1 MEITITG
8 KNVEV
13 SGQIQDY
20 IESKLKKL
28 VNHLPTLN
36 EFNVEVGQEQTR
48 SPEHRFVVQ
57 VTVNSAGT
65 LLRGES
71 RAVNVLSAID
81 EVARIMARQAERF
94 KGRFYDKGKG
104 VSLRHMAPEPE
115 LPEIARVKRFPV
127 APLTPEEAAE
137 QMEMLGHNF
146 FLFLNPASNRVNL
159 IYRRQNGSYGLI
171 EPVVS

>member
-1 MEITITG
+1 
-8 KNVEV
+8 
-13 SGQIQDY
+13 
-20 IESKLKKL
+20 
-28 VNHLPTLN
+28 
-36 EFNVEVGQEQTR
+36 
-48 SPEHRFVVQ
+48 
-57 VTVNSAGT
+57 
-65 LLRGES
+65 
-71 RAVNVLSAID
+71 
-81 EVARIMARQAERF
+81 MARQAERF
-94 KGRFYDKGKG
+94 KGQFYDKGKG

-127 APLTPEEAAE
+127 APLIPEEAAE

>member
-1 MEITITG
+1 MEIIVTG

-20 IESKLKKL
+20 VERKLKKL
-28 VNHLPTLN
+28 GNHLPALN
-36 EFNVEVGQEQTR
+36 EFKVEIGQERTK
-48 SPEHRFVVQ
+48 SLEDRFVVQ

-81 EVARIMARQAERF
+81 EVAKVINRQAERF
-94 KGRFYDKGKG
+94 KGRLYDKGKG
-104 VSLRHMAPEPE
+104 LSLRHMAAGQEP
-115 LPEIARVKRFPV
+115 PGIARVKRFPV

-137 QMEMLGHNF
+137 QMEMLGHSF
-146 FLFLNPASNRVNL
+146 FLFLNLASDRVNL